1 MFPSTHTCWKWKGL
15 SIFKGCWCFYGDE
28 DDDND
33 DDDDDDDDDDIKQ
46 MMTVPIS
53 KEYTLEQVL
62 RIIFVGRIKRYK
74 VGWPIKKNHKKCF
87 IAEGKE
93 NKFTVYYHDVSIWA
107 TYILERDVT
116 QQLKK

>member
-62 RIIFVGRIKRYK
+62 RTIKAILNGVAYQKEPQKMLHGRR
-74 VGWPIKKNHKKCF
+74 
-87 IAEGKE
+87 
-93 NKFTVYYHDVSIWA
+93 
-107 TYILERDVT
+107 
-116 QQLKK
+116 